1 MLEVF
6 PLGQL
11 GSSVDESLSTFSSV
25 ISRLLLGSSVYT
37 SMEDT
42 FKDELIF
49 AIFKASIFPGFRKS
63 LQIQDIT

>member
-49 AIFKASIFPGFRKS
+49 AIFKSQYIPWF
-63 LQIQDIT
+63 